1 MSPGQAAQKVQASAT
16 PTAYDKW
23 EPTAK
28 TLLSALS
35 GVKCTSSAPAG
46 GGPAVGATGSRAA
59 IVNYAMAQVGKQYIW
74 AAEGPD
80 AFDCSGL
87 TMQAY
92 AQAGIQLEHSSG
104 SQYSAGEHISAAEA
118 KPGDLLW
125 WPGHIAIYTGNGRMV
140 GAQTPAEGVRE
151 MEVYGAPV
159 YIRVAGLD

>member
-35 GVKCTSSAPAG
+35 GVKCTSSAHAG

>member
-1 MSPGQAAQKVQASAT
+1 M
-16 PTAYDKW
+16 
-23 EPTAK
+23 
-28 TLLSALS
+28 
-35 GVKCTSSAPAG
+35 
-46 GGPAVGATGSRAA
+46 
-59 IVNYAMAQVGKQYIW
+59 NYAMAQVGKQYIW

-92 AQAGIQLEHSSG
+92 AQAGIHLEHSSEV
-104 SQYSAGEHISAAEA
+104 QYSAGEHISAAEA

-125 WPGHIAIYTGNGRMV
+125 WPGHIAIYLGNGRMV